1 MVLVNQIC
9 LIIKIYSC
17 PKFLVDTHDS
27 DYSFE
32 DRIKI
37 LQEEETLYNKRQQ
50 EIKDSIENERIEKAR
65 KEAEDKKRQ
74 LLSTEGAQI

>member
-1 MVLVNQIC
+1 M
-9 LIIKIYSC
+9 
-17 PKFLVDTHDS
+17 DTHDS